1 MGIGDR
7 LNRLDRPNRLNG
19 RRGRGVRLFMSL
31 KRFHCKQ
38 CGYCCLNLLE
48 AYYTTLHPED
58 IETWRKQGR
67 HDILAWIVVT
77 PTNNPHDKYH
87 AWVSP
92 ITGEH
97 VERCPWLR
105 KLPHKNAYMCRI
117 QDVKPKHCREYPTS
131 RKHAEDTGCKG
142 FEYKKLK

>member
-1 MGIGDR
+1 
-7 LNRLDRPNRLNG
+7 
-19 RRGRGVRLFMSL
+19 MSPR
-31 KRFHCKQ
+31 KFKCKK

-48 AYYTTLHPED
+48 AYYTSLHPDD
-58 IETWRKQGR
+58 IELWRKKAR
-67 HDILAWIVVT
+67 LDILAWVVVT
-77 PTNNPHDKYH
+77 STKNPHDKYH

-105 KLPHKNAYMCRI
+105 KLPNKNEYICRI

-142 FEYKKLK
+142 FE

>member
-1 MGIGDR
+1 
-7 LNRLDRPNRLNG
+7 
-19 RRGRGVRLFMSL
+19 MSPR
-31 KRFHCKQ
+31 KFKCKQ

-48 AYYTTLHPED
+48 AYYTSLHPDD
-58 IETWRKQGR
+58 IELWRKKAR
-67 HDILAWIVVT
+67 PEILAWVVVT
-77 PTNNPHDKYH
+77 STDNPHDKYH

-105 KLPHKNAYMCRI
+105 KLPNKNVYICRI

-142 FEYKKLK
+142 FE